1 MGMKDV
7 RIAHLDA
14 VLKDIYD
21 GNKSAMARAAAERSK
36 KSRNPSFFAEL
47 LGGKKSFGEKL
58 ARSLEDELRL
68 EPKSLD
74 EPIIAGSNVVP
85 LIIPTW
91 PFQFSRARYD
101 RLLPQQKSMIAE
113 RVEGMIEAF
122 EQEMRV
128 PTKKK
133 RRK

>member
-1 MGMKDV
+1 MKDV

-14 VLKDIYD
+14 VLQDVYD

-58 ARSLEDELRL
+58 ARSLENELQL

-74 EPIIAGSNVVP
+74 EPITAGSNVVP
-85 LIIPTW
+85 LPLPTW
-91 PFQFSRARYD
+91 PFRFSRARYD
-101 RLLPQQKSMIAE
+101 QLQPQQKAKIAE
-113 RVEGMIEAF
+113 RIEGMIEAF
-122 EQEMRV
+122 EAEA
-128 PTKKK
+128 PAPKK
-133 RRK
+133 RRHK